1 MSDVTARYAH
11 RLSPYLRE
19 LLDGKPASHP
29 LSRQFLPDAREL
41 HSLPQES
48 ADPIGDD
55 AHSPVKGIVHRYA
68 DRVLLKIH
76 HACPVY
82 CRFCFRREMVG
93 PGGNALSEEE
103 LAAALDYIRQR
114 PRIWEVI
121 LTGGDPL
128 ALSARRLKGVLEQLS
143 GIGHVAV
150 IRIHTRAP
158 IVDPHSLS
166 AARLEAMAE
175 LCRRPAAP
183 ALYVA
188 VHVNH
193 VEELTSPVCA
203 ALETLREKGATLLS
217 QTVLLKGINDRA
229 ETLEALFR
237 KLVRHR
243 VKPYYLHHPDLAP
256 GTSHF
261 RVSIDEGRH
270 IVRELRGRVS
280 GLCMPTYV
288 LDIPGGHGKVPIG
301 PGYLLEHDD
310 GCSRVVLDGKGRRHS
325 YPE

>member
-1 MSDVTARYAH
+1 MSDVTAKYAH

-29 LSRQFLPDAREL
+29 LSRQFLPDEREL
-41 HSLPQES
+41 HSLAQES

-55 AHSPVKGIVHRYA
+55 AHSPVKGVVHRYA

-93 PGGNALSEEE
+93 PGGEALSEKE

-143 GIGHVAV
+143 DIGHVAV

-188 VHVNH
+188 VHANH
-193 VEELTSPVCA
+193 VEELTPPVCA
-203 ALETLREKGATLLS
+203 ALEALREKGATLLS

-229 ETLEALFR
+229 EILEALFR

-261 RVSIDEGRH
+261 RVSIDEGQH

-301 PGYLLEHDD
+301 PGYLLEHDA
-310 GCSRVVLDGKGRRHS
+310 GCSRVVLDSKGRRHS

>member
-1 MSDVTARYAH
+1 MSDVTAKYAH

-29 LSRQFLPDAREL
+29 LSRQFLPDEREL
-41 HSLPQES
+41 HSLARES

-93 PGGNALSEEE
+93 PGGEALSEEE

-128 ALSARRLKGVLEQLS
+128 ALSARRLKSVLEQLS
-143 GIGHVAV
+143 DIGHVAV

-158 IVDPHSLS
+158 IVDPRSLS
-166 AARLEAMAE
+166 AARLEAMAG
-175 LCRRPAAP
+175 LCKRPSAP

-193 VEELTSPVCA
+193 VEELTPQVCA

-237 KLVRHR
+237 ELVRQR

-261 RVSIDEGRH
+261 RVSIDEGQH

-288 LDIPGGHGKVPIG
+288 LDIPGGHGKIPIG
-301 PGYLLEHDD
+301 PGYLLEHGA